1 MDISR
6 LFKSKARTAIFQL
19 YFANTESSYYLRELE
34 RIFDVPVSILRKEL
48 MRLRAEGVFLSEKK
62 GNLLYYR
69 LNTSFPLFE
78 ELKSIVRKTI
88 GVEGLLRDAVTAIDG
103 VDTAFMYGSFAK
115 GKEKA
120 LSDVDLC
127 IVGHI
132 DEDQLIDKINTIEK
146 SINREINYILYS
158 PEELEK
164 RISDKDGFILDL
176 IDGIKIMLKGKED
189 DLR

>member
-1 MDISR
+1 MDIAR

-146 SINREINYILYS
+146 SINREINYTLFS